1 MEAQP
6 EPAAPQRAE
15 GAPAATRMSEKQDHS
30 GFTAMELEE
39 CRECHVGQGV
49 APNHDA
55 DWVRGHRLLASRPV
69 KNCKSCHAQS
79 FCLDCHMGG
88 GIDVNLNTEI
98 ARAGTAPESHR
109 TDFREI
115 HPIKALDNPQTC
127 TRCHNARFCSE
138 CHEKFRG
145 EDLRVLSH
153 RKGWSNL
160 QTANPG
166 PMHETFNVFQCQTC
180 HPGGV
185 LPKHVWSSDHAREA
199 RRNLQACQTCHSDG
213 DVCMTCHSARFGL
226 RINPHPR
233 NWNSVKDG
241 YRSRSDGRSCIKCH
255 DNY

>member
-1 MEAQP
+1 
-6 EPAAPQRAE
+6 
-15 GAPAATRMSEKQDHS
+15 
-30 GFTAMELEE
+30 
-39 CRECHVGQGV
+39 
-49 APNHDA
+49 
-55 DWVRGHRLLASRPV
+55 VRGHRLLASRPV

-79 FCLDCHMGG
+79 FCLDCHKGG